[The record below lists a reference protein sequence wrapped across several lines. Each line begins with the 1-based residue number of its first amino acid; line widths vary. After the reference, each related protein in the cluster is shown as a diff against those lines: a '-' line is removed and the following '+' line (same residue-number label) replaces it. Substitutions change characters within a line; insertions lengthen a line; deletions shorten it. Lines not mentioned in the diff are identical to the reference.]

1 MIFLD
6 TDTACLT
13 GRLRRQMTAEVS
25 VECPVEHEIVLKVTG
40 RLGLN
45 AHHAFRSAYAPYLRG
60 LKRCEVN
67 LEECPSIDSSGMAI
81 LLILRDQA
89 KLEPEQFSIT
99 QCCPEVFKVLGYAN
113 FDQIF
118 TVKPL

>member
-1 MIFLD
+1 
-6 TDTACLT
+6 
-13 GRLRRQMTAEVS
+13 MTAEVT
-25 VECPVEHEIVLKVTG
+25 VECPSEHELVIRVSG

-45 AHHAFRSAYAPYLRG
+45 AHHDFRQAYMPHVRG
-60 LKRCEVN
+60 LTKCEVN
-67 LEECPSIDSSGMAI
+67 LQGCTGIDSSGMAI

-99 QCCPEVFKVLGYAN
+99 HCNPEVYKVLGYAN

-118 TVKPL
+118 TVKAL